1 MNKKAKQEA
10 AKETTAKREKPAKPA
25 TLAMSEL
32 RGAVANAINN
42 SGLTPVLVEAAV
54 KDVFTEISR
63 QAMIQRASEAEAYLA
78 AVKEFEEKDNE
89 YNVKNK

>member
-10 AKETTAKREKPAKPA
+10 AKETTAKREMPAKPA
-25 TLAMSEL
+25 SLVMDEL
-32 RGAVANAINN
+32 RGTVVGAINN
-42 SGLTPVLVEAAV
+42 SGLAPMLVEMAI

-78 AVKEFEEKDNE
+78 AVKEFEEGENGQ
-89 YNVKNK
+89 V